1 MILRFTSISK
11 SFTLKTKRFNIRW
24 EMEGKAEI
32 LNLHLFVNRL
42 GFHYSP
48 KLGKQLLCYQDSH
61 FSVLALLCE
70 VCRTHSAV
78 HDPVL

>member
-1 MILRFTSISK
+1 
-11 SFTLKTKRFNIRW
+11 
-24 EMEGKAEI
+24 MEGKAEI

-48 KLGKQLLCYQDSH
+48 NLGKQLLCYQEFH
-61 FSVLALLCE
+61 FSVLAILCE

-78 HDPVL
+78 HDPV